1 MSTSPAAVFAR
12 LTDPNPPTDTP
23 VLFDRAVVMGGSVAG
38 LMAARVLAD
47 HTEEVII
54 VERDD
59 PGTST
64 APRPGVPQGGQVHAL
79 LPSGLAQLERWFPGF
94 MDQAVAAGGRP
105 MLPSG
110 LRRYIDGQPRASDA
124 QQVMLSASRPFIEA
138 HIRKHVLAL
147 PNVKA
152 IVGRATGVEF
162 SGDAATGVRVEA
174 DGAETVE
181 RADFVVDAM
190 GRSSRLGDWLEQAG
204 WQRPPMQRMTVD
216 LNYASAVFHRDD
228 EPEYTFVL
236 NAYTP
241 QVSSESAGASVS
253 QIEGD
258 RWLVLVAGYA
268 EHRPGQTIEDLIRV
282 CRTELTPEYAHAVD
296 NEVVEGVRTY
306 RHPDSRRRDYHLV
319 KRMPARLISVG
330 DAVASSNPIYGQGM
344 ASGTL
349 HASCL
354 SEFLRSRPD
363 LSQPARGF
371 FARQKVVVDAAW
383 SLSTA
388 SDLQLPHVNGPYPRF
403 YRIRQWLSNQVAMA
417 TVHDPDLNRLFD
429 EVTFLLRHP
438 RELTRPSVRLRAIR
452 LNRRAKKQG

>member
-12 LTDPNPPTDTP
+12 LSDPRPPTDTP
-23 VLFDRAVVMGGSVAG
+23 GLFDRAMVLGGSVAG

-47 HTEEVII
+47 HAGEVII

-64 APRPGVPQGGQVHAL
+64 APRAGVPQGGQVHAL
-79 LPSGLAQLERWFPGF
+79 LPSGLIQLERWFPGF
-94 MDQAVAAGGRP
+94 MAQAVATGGRP
-105 MLPSG
+105 LLPSG
-110 LRRYIDGQPRASDA
+110 LRRYFDGFPRSSDA
-124 QQVMLSASRPFIEA
+124 QEVMLSASRPFIEA
-138 HIRKHVLAL
+138 RIRQHVLAL

-162 SGDAATGVRVEA
+162 AGDAATGVRVEA

-190 GRSSRLGDWLEQAG
+190 GRSSRLGDWLEKAG
-204 WQRPPMQRMTVD
+204 WERPPMQRMTVD
-216 LNYASAVFHRDD
+216 LNYAGAIFRRTD
-228 EPEYTFVL
+228 EPDYTFVL
-236 NAYTP
+236 NGYSP
-241 QVSSESAGASVS
+241 QVSSTSAGASVS

-268 EHRPGQTIEDLIRV
+268 DHRPGQTIEDLVRV
-282 CRTELTPEYAHAVD
+282 CREELTPEYAHAVAGD
-296 NEVVEGVRTY
+296 VVEDVRTY
-306 RHPDSRRRDYHLV
+306 RHPDSRRRDYFRL
-319 KRMPARLISVG
+319 KRLPARLIAVG
-330 DAVASSNPIYGQGM
+330 DAVASFNPIYGQGM
-344 ASGTL
+344 ASGAL

-363 LSQPARGF
+363 LSRPARGF
-371 FARQKVVVDAAW
+371 FARQKVFVDAAW

-388 SDLQLPHVNGPYPRF
+388 ADLQLPHVHGPYPRF

-417 TVHDPDLNRLFD
+417 TAHDHDLNRLFD

-438 RELTRPSVRLRAIR
+438 SALTRPSVRLRAIL
-452 LNRRAKKQG
+452 LNRRAARPR